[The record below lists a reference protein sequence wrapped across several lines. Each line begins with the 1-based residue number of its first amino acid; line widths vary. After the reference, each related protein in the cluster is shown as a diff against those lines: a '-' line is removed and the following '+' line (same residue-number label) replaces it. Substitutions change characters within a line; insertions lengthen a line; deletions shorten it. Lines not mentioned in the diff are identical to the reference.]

1 MNWKDIK
8 GLIREELSE
17 EKLKNLKK
25 GDIVKFK
32 NGKRLY
38 IVGPKGDGYDYKDG
52 REKGHHTKGW
62 FDMMISTGKAI
73 VESINEETNVTADN
87 TTFIMRTGVNKNPT
101 KLGLKIQFTP
111 KSGALDRDTKSRL
124 AQILQSKLNDSLRK
138 FNLQASIDTD
148 VPNPEVIGFLIPLM
162 QVKNMI
168 VKAIGGSE
176 ETPEVEDGF

>member
-8 GLIREELSE
+8 GLIREEL
-17 EKLKNLKK
+17 
-25 GDIVKFK
+25 
-32 NGKRLY
+32 
-38 IVGPKGDGYDYKDG
+38 
-52 REKGHHTKGW
+52 
-62 FDMMISTGKAI
+62 
-73 VESINEETNVTADN
+73 NEETNVTADN

-111 KSGALDRDTKSRL
+111 KGESLDADTKARL
-124 AQILQSKLNDSLRK
+124 AQVLQSKLNQSLQQFR
-138 FNLQASIDTD
+138 LQASIDTD

-176 ETPEVEDGF
+176 GSPEAETETAPEPEAEPEF

>member
-8 GLIREELSE
+8 DLIREEVHE
-17 EKLKNLKK
+17 ATW
-25 GDIVKFK
+25 
-32 NGKRLY
+32 LY
-38 IVGPKGDGYDYKDG
+38 EDEPSNNV
-52 REKGHHTKGW
+52 
-62 FDMMISTGKAI
+62 
-73 VESINEETNVTADN
+73 NEETNVTADN

-111 KSGALDRDTKSRL
+111 KDGALDRDTKARL
-124 AQILQSKLNDSLRK
+124 AQILQSKLNESLRQ

-148 VPNPEVIGFLIPLM
+148 VPNPEVVGFMIPLM

-176 ETPEVEDGF
+176 QAPEPEVEDEF

>member
-8 GLIREELSE
+8 GLIREEL
-17 EKLKNLKK
+17 
-25 GDIVKFK
+25 
-32 NGKRLY
+32 
-38 IVGPKGDGYDYKDG
+38 
-52 REKGHHTKGW
+52 
-62 FDMMISTGKAI
+62 
-73 VESINEETNVTADN
+73 NEETNVTADN

-111 KSGALDRDTKSRL
+111 KGESLDADTKARL
-124 AQILQSKLNDSLRK
+124 AQVLQSKLNQSLQQFR
-138 FNLQASIDTD
+138 LQASIDTD

-176 ETPEVEDGF
+176 GPSEAEPETAPEPEAEPEF